1 MMKIPARRRFMQLMA
16 AAGGFLLTACH
27 RDKPLKAST
36 SVSGCVVRPE
46 QTEGPFYFDTQLD
59 RADIRSEPSTGE
71 LKAGVP
77 LVLNLHVSALQGG
90 ICEALP
96 NAVVDLWHCDAG
108 GIYSSVKADRM
119 QSIDTS
125 GLKFLRGYQR
135 TDSRGHVSFLT
146 IFPGWYDGRT
156 AHIHFKIRA
165 TLPDQSTYEFTSQI
179 YFEHAFSQ
187 LMYTNG
193 VYIRDRLQRVTNRN
207 DGIFINDGGEQ
218 LIVKP
223 VLGENGYI
231 ANFDIAL
238 DFSDEAVGKPDG
250 FFMQRRG

>member
-1 MMKIPARRRFMQLMA
+1 MQLMA
-16 AAGGFLLTACH
+16 IAGGFLLTACH

-36 SVSGCVVRPE
+36 VSGCVVRPE

-77 LVLNLHVSALQGG
+77 FVLNIHVSALQGG

-96 NAVVDLWHCDAG
+96 NAVVDLWHCDAS
-108 GIYSSVKADRM
+108 GIYSSVKASRM
-119 QSIDTS
+119 QPTDTS
-125 GLKFLRGYQR
+125 NLKFLRGYQR
-135 TDSRGHVSFLT
+135 TDGRGHVSFLT

-218 LIVKP
+218 LIVRP

-231 ANFDIAL
+231 ANFDITL
-238 DFSDEAVGKPDG
+238 DFSNEAVGKPDG